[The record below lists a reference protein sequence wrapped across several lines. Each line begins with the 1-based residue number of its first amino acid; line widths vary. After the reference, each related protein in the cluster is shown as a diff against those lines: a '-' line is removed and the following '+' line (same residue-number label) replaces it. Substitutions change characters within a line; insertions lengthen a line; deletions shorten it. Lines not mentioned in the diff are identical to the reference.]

1 VVCGDIV
8 NLRLVGHEGVID
20 SIAPR
25 TSLLYRADAWRIKP
39 IAANVTQV
47 GVVVAARP
55 SFSLELAERCLLAAE
70 AEAIAAF
77 VVLNKIDLPEHA
89 AARERL
95 ERIVRLGYPLV
106 EVSAKADASPL
117 SAQLAG
123 HTRLLIGQSRMGKST
138 LVNALVPDAATAT
151 AEYSEALDS
160 GRHTTTYTRLYRID
174 ANSALIDSP
183 GLQEF
188 ACTISTAT
196 PSNGPLWTSGR
207 IWEPAG
213 FGIANMPASRAA
225 RSAKPSRRAGST
237 PNGWRFSGACAP
249 QALRTRIAYKGDI
262 RTAGGYR

>member
-8 NLRLVGHEGVID
+8 NLRLVGHEGVIE

-25 TSLLYRADAWRIKP
+25 KSLLYRADAWCIKP

-123 HTRLLIGQSRMGKST
+123 HTTLLIGQSGMGKST

-151 AEYSEALDS
+151 AEHSEALDS

-188 ACTISTAT
+188 ALHHLDRHALERAFVDFRPYLGTCRFRDCQHASEPGCAIREAVAQ
-196 PSNGPLWTSGR
+196 GR
-207 IWEPAG
+207 IDPERLAL
-213 FGIANMPASRAA
+213 FRRLCATSATDANR
-225 RSAKPSRRAGST
+225 
-237 PNGWRFSGACAP
+237 
-249 QALRTRIAYKGDI
+249 L
-262 RTAGGYR
+262 